1 MTLLEQANAMY
12 HGRLIHRKRDT
23 VFNEK
28 LAVDLGLC
36 SERGSIE
43 LCHSLGLYAYGAKG
57 HTCIKKM
64 TEHINSLV

>member
-23 VFNEK
+23 VPNAR

-36 SERGSIE
+36 GEFQGVE
-43 LCHSLGLYAYGAKG
+43 LCHLLGLYAYGAKG